1 MTDGVTTP
9 QRLAEL
15 DQLIREVLDEREL
28 AYDRTREGA
37 YLVTLPGTH
46 KLATN
51 CWLVVGEHSLLV
63 EAFVVRHADE
73 NLAAFYR
80 YMLELNARTYA
91 VAWSVDELGD
101 VYLVGRVPLS
111 AVTADELDRI
121 LGCVLTYADETFD
134 TLLELGFAESIKREW
149 DWRVKR
155 GESLRNLQAFARF
168 ADPERRAR
176 D

>member
-1 MTDGVTTP
+1 VSGVTS
-9 QRLAEL
+9 AEQLTAL
-15 DQLIREVLDEREL
+15 DTLIREVLDEREL

-73 NLAAFYR
+73 NLAEFFR

-91 VAWSVDELGD
+91 VSWSLDELGD
-101 VYLVGRVPLS
+101 VYLVGRVPLAALS
-111 AVTADELDRI
+111 ADEIDRI

-168 ADPERRAR
+168 ADPERRPR